1 MNVDEKLMA
10 QCIRLAKKGKGFV
23 SPNPLVGSIIRKGNK
38 IIGRGYHKKYGDA
51 HAEVNAIADA
61 ERKGFNVKD
70 AELFVNLEP
79 CAHKGKTSS
88 CAEFIVSKK
97 IKRVVIGMKDPFEKV
112 NGKGIEI
119 LKENGTDVSCGILE
133 DECRELNKFFI
144 KYVTKKLPY
153 VTLKIAQSIDGKIAL
168 NNFESKYITGS
179 ASRKAVHLLRS
190 EYDAVLIGRNTAL
203 SDNPSLTVRDVEG
216 RDPLRLVIDRK
227 NTLPSDLNL
236 FSDGNRIKTF
246 VITGKSAAESKAN
259 KYLIRM
265 PDDSK
270 VFKIKNLLKLLYKFK
285 LNSILV
291 EGGSKLF
298 SQFVKEGMFDEI
310 YFFIAPVIIGNGISP
325 FGEIEIKSL
334 KDKKILSKESIET
347 LENDVLIKYRKCL
360 RE

>member
-1 MNVDEKLMA
+1 MNDDEKMMA

-61 ERKGFNVKD
+61 ERKGFNVKG

-88 CAEFIVSKK
+88 CAEFIALKK
-97 IKRVVIGMKDPFEKV
+97 IKRVVIGMKDPFKKV

-119 LKENGTDVSCGILE
+119 LKKNGIDVSCGILE
-133 DECRELNKFFI
+133 NECRELNKFFI

-168 NNFESKYITGS
+168 NNFESKYITGE
-179 ASRKAVHLLRS
+179 ASRSAVHSLRS
-190 EYDAVLIGRNTAL
+190 EFDAVLIGKNTAL
-203 SDNPSLTVRDVEG
+203 KDNPSLTVRDIKG
-216 RDPLRLVIDRK
+216 RDPVRLVIDRK
-227 NTLPSDLNL
+227 NTLPAILNL
-236 FSDGNRIKTF
+236 FTDSNHDKTF
-246 VITGKSAAESKAN
+246 VITGKSTAESKAN

-265 PDDSK
+265 SDDSK
-270 VFKIKNLLKLLYKFK
+270 EFRIKDILKLLYKFK

-298 SQFVKEGMFDEI
+298 SQIIKEGLFDEI
-310 YFFIAPVIIGNGISP
+310 YFFIAPVIIGKGISP
-325 FGEIEIKSL
+325 FDSIEINSL
-334 KDKKILSKESIET
+334 KEKEVLLKEGIT
-347 LENDVLIKYRKCL
+347 IFENDILIKYRKCL
-360 RE
+360 QE

>member
-1 MNVDEKLMA
+1 MNDDEKMMA

-61 ERKGFNVKD
+61 ERKGFNVKG

-88 CAEFIVSKK
+88 CAEFITSKEL
-97 IKRVVIGMKDPFEKV
+97 KRVVIGMKDPFEKV
-112 NGKGIEI
+112 NSKGIAI
-119 LKENGTDVSCGILE
+119 LKKNGIDVSCGILE
-133 DECRELNKFFI
+133 NECRELNKFFI

-168 NNFESKYITGS
+168 NNFESKYITGE
-179 ASRKAVHLLRS
+179 ASRSAVHSLRS
-190 EYDAVLIGRNTAL
+190 EFDAVLIGKNTAL
-203 SDNPSLTVRDVEG
+203 KDNPSLTVRDIKG
-216 RDPLRLVIDRK
+216 RDPVRLVIDRK
-227 NTLPSDLNL
+227 NTLPPGLNL
-236 FSDGNRIKTF
+236 FTDSNRDKTF
-246 VITGKSAAESKAN
+246 VITGKSTAESKAK

-265 PDDSK
+265 SDDSK
-270 VFKIKNLLKLLYKFK
+270 EFKIKDILKLLYKFK

-298 SQFVKEGMFDEI
+298 SQFIKEGLFDEI
-310 YFFIAPVIIGNGISP
+310 YFFIAPVIIGKGISP
-325 FGEIEIKSL
+325 FDSIEINSL
-334 KDKKILSKESIET
+334 KDKEVLLKEDIT
-347 LENDVLIKYRKCL
+347 ILENDILIKYRKCL
-360 RE
+360 QE